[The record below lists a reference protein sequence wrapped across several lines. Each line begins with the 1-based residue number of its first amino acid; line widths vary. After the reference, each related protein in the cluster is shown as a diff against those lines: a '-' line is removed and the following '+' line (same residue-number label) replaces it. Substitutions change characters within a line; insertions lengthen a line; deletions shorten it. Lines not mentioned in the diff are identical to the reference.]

1 MPTPDARASAAMRQ
15 LLRHAARPR
24 PKDRP
29 LRTAED
35 LNSVDIAV
43 AKAAARKLR
52 GKP

>member
-1 MPTPDARASAAMRQ
+1 MNTYILDALRQ
-15 LLRHAARPR
+15 LERHARRLRPV
-24 PKDRP
+24 DRP